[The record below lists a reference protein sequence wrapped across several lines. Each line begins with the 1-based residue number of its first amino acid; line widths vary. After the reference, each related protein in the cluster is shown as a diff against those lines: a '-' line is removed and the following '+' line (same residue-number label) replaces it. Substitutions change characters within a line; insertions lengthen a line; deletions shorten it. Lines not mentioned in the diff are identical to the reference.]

1 MDGPFSPRDHGNPTL
16 SRSASPSTS
25 TRRRRDARD
34 ALAEMN
40 TANECLLFLVS
51 AMFGADTPCERPG
64 GPCPK
69 IGDVI
74 TFLRRRFA
82 GEEERMQDVGYPHHA
97 KHVAEHRAV
106 LARLEAMHR
115 HFRCGRY
122 DPKIVLDFLET
133 WAIDHIEHFD
143 KPLGHFLVGAD
154 IGDLPD
160 SPVSH

>member
-1 MDGPFSPRDHGNPTL
+1 MDGIYSPRLPGDIPA
-16 SRSASPSTS
+16 SRPASPA
-25 TRRRRDARD
+25 TRKRRHRD

-51 AMFGADTPCERPG
+51 AMFEADTPCRRSG

-69 IGDVI
+69 IGDVM

-82 GEEERMQDVGYPHHA
+82 HEEEQMRDAGYPNESEHI
-97 KHVAEHRAV
+97 AEHRAV
-106 LARLEAMHR
+106 LTRLGAMYR

-122 DPKIVLDFLET
+122 DTKIVLDFLET

-143 KPLGHFLVGAD
+143 KPLGQFL
-154 IGDLPD
+154 IGTETESHHPD
-160 SPVSH
+160 DGFAAH

>member
-1 MDGPFSPRDHGNPTL
+1 MDGTFPPYDHGDPTP
-16 SRSASPSTS
+16 SRPASPSTS
-25 TRRRRDARD
+25 TRHHRD

-51 AMFGADTPCERPG
+51 AMFGADTPCRRPG

-82 GEEERMQDVGYPHHA
+82 GEEEQMQDVAYPQRA
-97 KHVAEHRAV
+97 GHVAEHRAV
-106 LARLEAMHR
+106 LTRLDAMHR

-133 WAIDHIEHFD
+133 WAIDHIEHYD
-143 KPLGHFLVGAD
+143 KPLGHFLVHVENGTRPGAA
-154 IGDLPD
+154 IP
-160 SPVSH
+160 H